1 MKIILASNSPRR
13 KELLTKHNILFEVI
27 PSNVDEQID
36 LSLTPYENVMSLAK
50 QKALDVYK
58 NHPSLPILAADTI
71 VIYNNEI
78 LGKPTDEFDARRMLK
93 LLSGNTH
100 EVATGV
106 AFIEEGVVKV
116 DYSVS
121 KVTFKEITDSD
132 IEWYISTKEPMDKA
146 GSYAIQG
153 LGSKFIECY
162 EGSFDNIVGLPMDLV
177 LKFLNK

>member
-1 MKIILASNSPRR
+1 MKIILVSNSPRR
-13 KELLTKHNILFEVI
+13 KELLTKHNISFDVI

-78 LGKPTDEFDARRMLK
+78 LGKPIGQSDARRMLK

-116 DYSVS
+116 DYLVS
-121 KVTFKEITDSD
+121 KVTFKELTDGD
-132 IEWYISTKEPMDKA
+132 IDWYIETKEPMDKA